1 MMSNRTK
8 QITEFLAKTPWA
20 TWTQVNLAGDASSRR
35 YFRLSDGENSA
46 ILMDANPKTGETTEA
61 FTDIGQW
68 IRSQSLCAPKVLLH
82 NTKQGFLLLEDLGR
96 EDFAMHLAAHPTH
109 ATTLYTEATDI
120 LIQLD
125 AAQPPK
131 NLTIMTPEV
140 GGEMVGMTA
149 QWYGNPKQSQIVDE
163 MIEHLT
169 RLCPIADTMAL
180 RDYHA
185 ENLIW
190 RPGLEGTNRIGLLDY
205 QDAFI
210 APRGYDLVSL
220 LRDVRR
226 RVDPNLGQAMS
237 AYFIAKTGAEPS
249 ALACLA
255 VQRNLRILGVF
266 SRLARRDQK
275 LRYIA
280 MIPHIWAMIMRD
292 LQHPA
297 LQKLQTCVAATLP
310 APENSAIKDLL

>member
-1 MMSNRTK
+1 MSDRTK
-8 QITEFLAKTPWA
+8 QMTEFLAKTPWA
-20 TWTQVNLAGDASSRR
+20 TWTQTPLAGDASSRR
-35 YFRLSDGENSA
+35 YLRLSDGENSA
-46 ILMDANPKTGETTEA
+46 ILMDANPKTGETTQT
-61 FTDIGQW
+61 FTNIGQW

-82 NTKQGFLLLEDLGR
+82 DTKRGFLLLEDLGR
-96 EDFAMHLAAHPTH
+96 EDFARHLAAHPTH
-109 ATTLYTEATDI
+109 VTTLYTAATDI

-125 AAQPPK
+125 AAQPPE
-131 NLTIMTPEV
+131 NLTAMTPEI

-149 QWYGNPKQSQIVDE
+149 QWYGNPNQSQIVDE
-163 MIEHLT
+163 IAEHLT
-169 RLCPIADTMAL
+169 QLCPIADTMAL
-180 RDYHA
+180 RDFHA

-190 RPGLEGTNRIGLLDY
+190 RPNLEGTNRVGLLDY

-226 RVDPNLGQAMS
+226 RVDPSLGQAMN
-237 AYFIAKTGAEPS
+237 AYFIAKTGVDRS
-249 ALACLA
+249 ALACLS

-275 LRYIA
+275 LRYVS
-280 MIPHIWAMIMRD
+280 MIPHIWEMIILD

-297 LQKLQTCVAATLP
+297 LQKLQTCVATTLP

>member
-149 QWYGNPKQSQIVDE
+149 Q
-163 MIEHLT
+163 
-169 RLCPIADTMAL
+169 CPIADTMAL